1 MFINNNK
8 KKPSA
13 CMTCGERVQSG
24 SVSKRREEGRPL
36 NKKSAYDTINKR
48 DEMTLKVS
56 IRSIGI

>member
-1 MFINNNK
+1 
-8 KKPSA
+8 
-13 CMTCGERVQSG
+13 MTCGERVQSG

-48 DEMTLKVS
+48 DEMALKVS